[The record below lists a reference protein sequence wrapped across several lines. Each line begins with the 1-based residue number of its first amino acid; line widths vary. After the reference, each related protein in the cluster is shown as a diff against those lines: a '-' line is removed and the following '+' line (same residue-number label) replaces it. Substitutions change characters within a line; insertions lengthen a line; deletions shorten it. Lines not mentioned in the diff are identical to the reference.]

1 MKTFVQWPVFAKE
14 DLDRMLSS
22 DVEPLVLEPDDQAAE
37 TPASG
42 RVPLSIDR

>member
-1 MKTFVQWPVFAKE
+1 MKTFVRCPVFAKE

-37 TPASG
+37 TLASD
-42 RVPLSIDR
+42 REPLPTDR